1 MQTISLMM
9 SNVIIIMSCKFMQP
23 RPIITR
29 KDQKIYNAQLAHKGF
44 NLYTIV
50 YIIKDRCFLSEEMK

>member
-1 MQTISLMM
+1 M

>member
-1 MQTISLMM
+1 MM
-9 SNVIIIMSCKFMQP
+9 SNMIIIMSFKFMLP

-29 KDQKIYNAQLAHKGF
+29 KEQRIYNAQLAHKGF
-44 NLYTIV
+44 NLYTII